1 MDATLEEVERQGVE
15 DIRLF
20 GPTEMADT
28 GHADIFAADLAR
40 QLLHDGRRR
49 GVQVVLAC
57 DAQHGSRR
65 HLGQDVAPVEQTLQF
80 GRQGEMPT
88 WAPRLG
94 AAEINLLALYV
105 SQLGDGK
112 TEAPK

>member
-1 MDATLEEVERQGVE
+1 MNNGAPSLTDASV
-15 DIRLF
+15 IY
-20 GPTEMADT
+20 
-28 GHADIFAADLAR
+28 
-40 QLLHDGRRR
+40 
-49 GVQVVLAC
+49 
-57 DAQHGSRR
+57 
-65 HLGQDVAPVEQTLQF
+65 GQDVATVEQTLQF